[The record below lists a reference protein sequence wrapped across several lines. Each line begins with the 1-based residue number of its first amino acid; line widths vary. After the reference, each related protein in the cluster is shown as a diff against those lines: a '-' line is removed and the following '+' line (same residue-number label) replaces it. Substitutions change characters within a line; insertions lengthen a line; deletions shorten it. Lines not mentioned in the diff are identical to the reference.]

1 MTGVPAVP
9 DPSVTPLDYEKAAN
23 LHERNATKISRRNPQ
38 GPTDGFVA
46 GQERDQAR
54 AARTLGKAAKQE
66 RKR

>member
-9 DPSVTPLDYEKAAN
+9 DPSCTPLDYEKSAL
-23 LHERNATKISRRNPQ
+23 LHDRNAKNISKRNPQ

-54 AARTLGKAAKQE
+54 AARTLGKAAKAE